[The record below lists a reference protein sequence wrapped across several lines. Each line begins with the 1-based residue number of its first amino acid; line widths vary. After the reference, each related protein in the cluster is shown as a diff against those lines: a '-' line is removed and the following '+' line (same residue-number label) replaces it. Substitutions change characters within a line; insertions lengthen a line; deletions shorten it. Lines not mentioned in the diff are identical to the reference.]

1 MANITISNL
10 QLAELE
16 YEELSDLELEVVAG
30 GREKERHVEVGYSQ
44 HEGIHAS
51 VGFTF

>member
-16 YEELSDLELEVVAG
+16 YEELSDLEIEAVVG
-30 GREKERHVEVGYSQ
+30 GKKH
-44 HEGIHAS
+44 S
-51 VGFTF
+51 VTETHTVSETHTITTR